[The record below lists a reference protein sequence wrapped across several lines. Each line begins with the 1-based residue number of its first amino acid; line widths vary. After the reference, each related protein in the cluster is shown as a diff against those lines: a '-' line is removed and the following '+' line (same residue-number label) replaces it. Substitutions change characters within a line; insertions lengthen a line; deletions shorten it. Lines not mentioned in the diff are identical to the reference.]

1 MGLPYVPYI
10 MPLHAF
16 RVGSLLSTIWLKL
29 YKVKGRQKNISSKTF
44 ISIMLD
50 RRTPAVSAEATAG
63 LRSMAGRTH
72 DTVVCAPEPSEQSGG
87 SKRARGRG
95 SPIMRWCS
103 DVSRGDGTG
112 TCGLPHV
119 VLAVSMYSIIIIYN
133 SRNVTACL
141 VHPTDPTQWSPE
153 CH

>member
-1 MGLPYVPYI
+1 MVMAHLPD
-10 MPLHAF
+10 
-16 RVGSLLSTIWLKL
+16 
-29 YKVKGRQKNISSKTF
+29 KTF
-44 ISIMLD
+44 KSNMLD
-50 RRTPAVSAEATAG
+50 RATPGVCPGAAG
-63 LRSMAGRTH
+63 DPRSMVGGTH
-72 DTVVCAPEPSEQSGG
+72 DTVVCAAEPSEQSER

-103 DVSRGDGTG
+103 DVSHGDGTG

-141 VHPTDPTQWSPE
+141 VHPTVPTQWSPE